1 MFYGTDQ
8 AEPLKKIAPNLLK
21 TQIYFHPMLGELIT
35 SKTRLRLLIKFFISQ
50 ANRGY
55 LNGLATEMGESTN
68 SIRKE
73 LNHLQSAGY
82 LEKVKLNN
90 KVEYKANTKHP
101 LYDVLRKVVL
111 KHLGLEDVVD
121 TVLERMG
128 SIKKIILVGDYALG
142 NDSGKIEVFL
152 VGEQLNMDYIVQL
165 EEKIEKLIKRKISFY
180 LTTKFTSEQPHI
192 ILFNEKDTK

>member
-1 MFYGTDQ
+1 
-8 AEPLKKIAPNLLK
+8 
-21 TQIYFHPMLGELIT
+21 MLGDLIT

-50 ANRGY
+50 ANSGY

-73 LNHLQSAGY
+73 LNHLQGAGY
-82 LEKVKLNN
+82 LEKVKVDN
-90 KVEYKANTKHP
+90 KIEYKANNHHP
-101 LYDVLRKVVL
+101 LYEVLRKVVL

-128 SIKKIILVGDYALG
+128 DVKEIILVGDYAKG

-152 VGEQLNMDYIVQL
+152 IGEQLNMDYIAQL
-165 EEKIEKLIKRKISFY
+165 EAKIEKLIKRKISFY
-180 LTTKFTSEQPHI
+180 LATKFLSDQPSI
-192 ILFNEKDTK
+192 VLFNEKSNR